1 MTMRFRFTNEDIGTT
16 AFYEADLMGE
26 VYDPPGVTVH
36 RDEDG
41 VPWFEVRQELAD
53 EFEADGRFEPYDQE
67 DNT

>member
-1 MTMRFRFTNEDIGTT
+1 MRYRFTDDTIGTT

-41 VPWFEVRQELAD
+41 VPWFEVRQELQD
-53 EFEADGRFEPYDQE
+53 EFDADPRFERYEE
-67 DNT
+67 DSS